1 MPFSAKSKSVVG
13 RILMYGLAG
22 GTATV
27 GGVVTYAN
35 KDPNFK
41 QAIDQYVP
49 GFRSFVDTSGEV
61 YHRGAVFVKMGWDL
75 VKPIVT
81 PERGNTGIQPP
92 EYTPPSTPAS
102 EGSKDITT
110 STDPAI
116 VGKEQVVA
124 DSKEEIV
131 KENENSVDKEVMVD
145 PTYVPAT
152 VEVTKDEVEVIVIKA
167 PDPSQESAPLQPVSD
182 PVSKPHPQA
191 PSDPSQEPSP
201 KLTPDP
207 VLSEDHELEAKKI
220 SVENELRSLYQD
232 FILKSDNVLA
242 SIDGLVQSM
251 GTHYRKIRE
260 VTDNPPDNETDI
272 QTVSG
277 TLVYIIIVHV

>member
-1 MPFSAKSKSVVG
+1 
-13 RILMYGLAG
+13 MYGLAG

-41 QAIDQYVP
+41 HAVDQYVP
-49 GFRSFVDTSGEV
+49 GFGSFVDTSGEV
-61 YHRGAVFVKMGWDL
+61 YHRGALFVKMGWDL

-92 EYTPPSTPAS
+92 DYTPPPTPAS

-110 STDPAI
+110 STDPTI
-116 VGKEQVVA
+116 EGKEQVVA

-131 KENENSVDKEVMVD
+131 KENESSVDKEVMVD
-145 PTYVPAT
+145 STT
-152 VEVTKDEVEVIVIKA
+152 VEVAKDEVEVIVIKA
-167 PDPSQESAPLQPVSD
+167 PDPLQRSTTPSEPVSD